1 MKILTTILISLIW
14 FVSISKAT
22 AGGLEFVETADSV
35 KSKDTRELVQWTHTR
50 LVFSKPLERIA
61 VGQEETLQVEVLSKN
76 EALALAK
83 KVGRTSVMV
92 WYSDKTSETFLFTV
106 TSDLSVLH
114 HAINDIHPNITMTL
128 APDRDA
134 LVLRG
139 MVPTVKYRLAAEA
152 AARNYLDAGQGGDN
166 DNLLLQSSALADM
179 VSQFRMKDQQAQP
192 LLRKKTKPAAIIN
205 LISVETLP
213 EDIVTRVKNTIDLVG
228 GESVSVTR
236 VQHGDIPDANQ
247 DTLLLKGYV
256 DNQVELVRVLTV
268 ASRLVTGENNEKSK
282 QAIISIL
289 ANESGG
295 LMDNKKSNA
304 VTGLAG
310 LSGLGVNSGTSNAEN
325 NIGSNIGRAKL
336 LSVAGGKLLS
346 VIEVRDLPLVR
357 VSVQMYEVNRRRL
370 KQWRPDFSVL
380 TNGYNK
386 TDGNFGLE
394 GATAG
399 TASKIDNALQVL
411 GGSLV
416 NNLQVATK
424 DFAFDLLFSLLEQ
437 DGISKTLSRPT
448 LTVLAGESAVFSAG
462 GEVPVPTAFA
472 PSGIASDDQVGTN
485 TSGIFSGTTFKSF
498 GVQLQVRAMVDENDR
513 ITLDLNP
520 TISTPD
526 TLLTQEISSSTG
538 SGLNTSA
545 FNVRSISTSTRL
557 RDGQPMVIGGLVS
570 RDINDNRD
578 FVPGVNNVPLLGKL
592 TESSAEADNER
603 ELFIIVTPTIV
614 RELVHEVNQ
623 WQFPSSEGLMQ
634 QAVFNN
640 HQAFYPLHKAQDN
653 E

>member
-1 MKILTTILISLIW
+1 MICFALTAPTN
-14 FVSISKAT
+14 
-22 AGGLEFVETADSV
+22 AGGLKFVETADSK
-35 KSKDTRELVQWTHTR
+35 KSKETRELVQWTHTR
-50 LVFSKPLERIA
+50 LVFNKELERVA

-92 WYSDKTSETFLFTV
+92 WYTDKTSETFLFTV

-114 HAINDIHPNITMTL
+114 FAIKDIHPNITLTL
-128 APDRDA
+128 APDRNA

-139 MVPTVKYRLAAEA
+139 EVPTVNYRIAAEA
-152 AARNYLDAGQGGDN
+152 AARNYFEAGQGGNSD
-166 DNLLLQSSALADM
+166 DVLLQSNALASL
-179 VSQFRMKDQQAQP
+179 VNNFRMQDRDISP
-192 LLRKKTKPAAIIN
+192 MIRKNIKPAAIIN

-213 EDIVTRVKNTIDLVG
+213 EDIVTRMKNTIDLVG

-236 VQHGDIPDANQ
+236 VQHGDIPDVNQ

-268 ASRLVTGENNEKSK
+268 ASRLVTGENTEKTK
-282 QAIISIL
+282 QAVISIL

-295 LMDNKKSNA
+295 LIEAKRSQAQPSLN
-304 VTGLAG
+304 
-310 LSGLGVNSGTSNAEN
+310 GLGGVGGSISGSEN
-325 NIGSNIGRAKL
+325 NNIASNVGRAKL
-336 LSVAGGKLLS
+336 LSVAEGKILS

-370 KQWRPDFSVL
+370 KQWRPDFSIL

-386 TDGNFGLE
+386 AGGNFGLE
-394 GATAG
+394 GFEAAD
-399 TASKIDNALQVL
+399 ASKVDNALQVL
-411 GGSLV
+411 GGALV

-424 DFAFDLLFSLLEQ
+424 DFAFDLLFSMLEQ
-437 DGISKTLSRPT
+437 DGISRTLSRPT

-462 GEVPVPTAFA
+462 GEVPIPTAFA
-472 PSGIASDDQVGTN
+472 PSGIVSGDQVGAN
-485 TSGIFSGTTFKSF
+485 TAGVFSGTTFKSF
-498 GVQLQVRAMVDENDR
+498 GVQLSVKAMVDENDR

-545 FNVRSISTSTRL
+545 FNVRSITTSTRL

-570 RDINDNRD
+570 RDVNDNRD
-578 FVPGVNNVPLLGKL
+578 FVPGVNNVPVLGKL
-592 TESSAEADNER
+592 TESTAESDNEK
-603 ELFIIVTPTIV
+603 ELFIVVTPTIV
-614 RELVHEVNQ
+614 RELVNEVNQ
-623 WQFPSSEGLMQ
+623 WQFRSSEILMHK
-634 QAVFNN
+634 AVFNRN
-640 HQAFYPLHKAQDN
+640 HMNKSIYGELKN
-653 E
+653 EY

>member
-1 MKILTTILISLIW
+1 MKKLATILIGIIW
-14 FVSISKAT
+14 FISTSAAT
-22 AGGLEFVETADSV
+22 AGGLDFVETADSK
-35 KSKDTRELVQWTHTR
+35 KSKNIRELVQWTHTR
-50 LVFSKPLERIA
+50 LVFNKELERIA

-114 HAINDIHPNITMTL
+114 HAIKDIHPDITLTL

-139 MVPTVKYRLAAEA
+139 KVPTIKYRIAAEA
-152 AARNYLDAGQGGDN
+152 AARNYFDAGQGGDN
-166 DNLLLQSSALADM
+166 DNVLLQSSALASL
-179 VSQFRMKDQQAQP
+179 VSNFRMQDKNVQP
-192 LLRKKTKPAAIIN
+192 LIRKNNKPAAIIN

-213 EDIVTRVKNTIDLVG
+213 EDIATRVKNTIDLVG

-256 DNQVELVRVLTV
+256 DNQVALVRVLTV
-268 ASRLVTGENNEKSK
+268 ASRLVTGETSEKSK
-282 QAIISIL
+282 QAVISIL

-295 LMDNKKSNA
+295 LISSKKASPSA
-304 VTGLAG
+304 SLG
-310 LSGLGVNSGTSNAEN
+310 GLGGSGASSGSGSTDN
-325 NIGSNIGRAKL
+325 NIASNIGRAKL

-380 TNGYNK
+380 SNGYNK
-386 TDGNFGLE
+386 TDGNFGLD
-394 GATAG
+394 GAVASTA
-399 TASKIDNALQVL
+399 TKVDNALQVL
-411 GGSLV
+411 GGALV

-437 DGISKTLSRPT
+437 DGISRTLSRPT
-448 LTVLAGESAVFSAG
+448 LTVLAGESATFSAG

-472 PSGIASDDQVGTN
+472 PSGIASGDQVGTN
-485 TSGIFSGTTFKSF
+485 TAGVFSGTTFKSF

-526 TLLTQEISSSTG
+526 TLLTQEISASTG

-570 RDINDNRD
+570 RDVNDNRD
-578 FVPGVNNVPLLGKL
+578 FVPGVSNVPVLGKL
-592 TESSAEADNER
+592 TESTSEADNER

-623 WQFPSSEGLMQ
+623 WKFPKSETLMQ
-634 QAVFNN
+634 QAIFNTN
-640 HQAFYPLHKAQDN
+640 HAFNPSRK
-653 E
+653 ESK